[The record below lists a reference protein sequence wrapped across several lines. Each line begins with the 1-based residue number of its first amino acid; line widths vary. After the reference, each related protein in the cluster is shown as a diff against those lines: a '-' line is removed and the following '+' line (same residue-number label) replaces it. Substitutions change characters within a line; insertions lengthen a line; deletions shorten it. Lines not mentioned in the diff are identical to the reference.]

1 MLRRVLV
8 FLLSPVAALVAQATP
23 IHITITASND
33 GAFRVLRSGDS
44 PTQAR
49 FGRGTW
55 EMMTDSSRTTDSSDV
70 VAVLAQDSL
79 SRVHVEARERS
90 RVVATGDG
98 AFVTIRRDAGVVF
111 IESRSRAP
119 SSFGSATLRR
129 P

>member
-8 FLLSPVAALVAQATP
+8 LLLSPVAALVAQTTP
-23 IHITITASND
+23 IRITITASNN

-49 FGRGTW
+49 LGRGTW
-55 EMMTDSSRTTDSSDV
+55 EMMTDSSTTTDSSEV

-79 SRVHVEARERS
+79 NRVHVEAREGS
-90 RVVATGDG
+90 RVVASGDG
-98 AFVTIRRDAGVVF
+98 AFVTLRRDAGVVF

-119 SSFGSATLRR
+119 SSFGAASFRR

>member
-8 FLLSPVAALVAQATP
+8 FLLSPVAALVAQTTP
-23 IHITITASND
+23 IRLTITASNNA
-33 GAFRVLRSGDS
+33 AFRVLRSGDS
-44 PTQAR
+44 PTEAR
-49 FGRGTW
+49 YGRGTW
-55 EMMTDSSRTTDSSDV
+55 EMMTDSSATDSSGV

-79 SRVHVEARERS
+79 SRVHVEAREGS
-90 RVVATGDG
+90 RVVASGDG

-119 SSFGSATLRR
+119 SSFGAANLRR